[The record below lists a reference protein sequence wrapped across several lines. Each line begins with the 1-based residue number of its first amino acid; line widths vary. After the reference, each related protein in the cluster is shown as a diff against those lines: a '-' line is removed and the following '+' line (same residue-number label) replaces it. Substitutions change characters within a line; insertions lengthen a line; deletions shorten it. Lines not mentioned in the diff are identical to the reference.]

1 MSARSADHGRDS
13 TTLTNMAAHLNV
25 LAANVAEI
33 ENVLVA
39 AVQNTSVETPDI
51 VHLQKFDA
59 IGQSLRD
66 LSRLATAL
74 AATGPGRETALSAVI
89 LESTRLLID
98 TPAATSQPNSG
109 AVDLF

>member
-1 MSARSADHGRDS
+1 M
-13 TTLTNMAAHLNV
+13 TLLNMAAHLNV
-25 LAANVAEI
+25 LAANVTEI
-33 ENVLVA
+33 ENVLVV

-74 AATGPGRETALSAVI
+74 AATGHGREAALNALV

-98 TPAATSQPNSG
+98 APVSTLRPSSG
-109 AVDLF
+109 VVDLF